1 MASCY
6 FLLKQFEDVLI
17 YFNSIKSYFYNDDA
31 FNFNYAQ
38 AKAAVGN
45 YKEAEEVN
53 FWRIKLSFIFVER
66 FPVKISKKKY
76 EFKRVLI
83 WNFISGEMK
92 YFHIGVW
99 STSYNCLHETP
110 LNETRCGCYFIV
122 VILTELNFHFG

>member
-53 FWRIKLSFIFVER
+53 FWRS
-66 FPVKISKKKY
+66 
-76 EFKRVLI
+76 
-83 WNFISGEMK
+83 
-92 YFHIGVW
+92 
-99 STSYNCLHETP
+99 
-110 LNETRCGCYFIV
+110 
-122 VILTELNFHFG
+122 

>member
-45 YKEAEEVN
+45 YKEAEEVAI
-53 FWRIKLSFIFVER
+53 WRSDIKKFYLCETLSPQILGR
-66 FPVKISKKKY
+66 K
-76 EFKRVLI
+76 
-83 WNFISGEMK
+83 NFINLVFATKLLLVEYRQLLSSFSM
-92 YFHIGVW
+92 
-99 STSYNCLHETP
+99 S
-110 LNETRCGCYFIV
+110 V
-122 VILTELNFHFG
+122 VFSF